1 MALMLPS
8 ELSSLLG
15 ILGFDW
21 PQSNEDALM
30 DMGQAWLDF
39 GQELTSIADE
49 ATGGAAS
56 AWTEQIGKDI
66 DAFKTWWEGED
77 GPSQILDSGSVGAM
91 IGGVGLMICSV
102 IVLVLKIAVIAQ
114 LIWLAVQIALAVAEA
129 AVTFGASLLQIPI
142 VQQLIR
148 TIVSNL
154 IQEAVFKL
162 LEA

>member
-8 ELSSLLG
+8 ELASLLG

-21 PQSNEDALM
+21 PESNEDALM
-30 DMGQAWLDF
+30 EVGQAWLDF
-39 GQELTSIADE
+39 GQELGDIAEE

-56 AWTEQIGKDI
+56 AWTAQIGKDI
-66 DAFKTWWEGED
+66 DAFKTWWESED
-77 GPSQILDSGSVGAM
+77 GPQHILNSGSIGAM
-91 IGGVGLMICSV
+91 IAGAGMMVCSV
-102 IVLVLKIAVIAQ
+102 IVLVLKVAVIAQ
-114 LIWLAVQIALAVAEA
+114 LIWLAVQIALAIAEA

-148 TIVSNL
+148 TIVGNL
-154 IQEAVFKL
+154 FQEAVFKL